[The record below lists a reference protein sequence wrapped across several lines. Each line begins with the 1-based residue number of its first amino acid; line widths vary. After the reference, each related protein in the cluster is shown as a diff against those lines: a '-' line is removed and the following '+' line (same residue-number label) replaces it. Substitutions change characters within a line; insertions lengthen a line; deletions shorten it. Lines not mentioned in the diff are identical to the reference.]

1 MEVIFAFVS
10 TPWEQVFLGGNCSEK
25 VLDSGRYFVYTMKQ
39 QMSTTIQSSSSP
51 DAAKCATVANR
62 LLVPAAAL
70 PPDQLCVCEEALK
83 LELWGAHPEVVVAS
97 TPLRAVELF
106 AGIGGFRIAC
116 DHLGIKTVWANDIDK
131 KAVKVYEDNFG
142 IGEMV
147 AGDIHEKASLVPEHD
162 ILLAGFPCQPFSKA
176 GKKMG
181 VDDIRGTLFE
191 SIVKILKARD
201 PACFLLENVSN
212 LLSLD
217 KGRHF
222 RTVLSALCGLD
233 YHIEWKVFNAANLGL
248 PQHRERI
255 LIAGTKTPVARASRL
270 LTQKEADSLKDGDAE
285 AAANPRWWKDIG
297 SIGSVLQKWGKAHA
311 GKYFAADF
319 SPETDVLPP
328 RKLRDVLDAEPPSA
342 FDFTE
347 ETASRLA
354 QSTRVDRYYNGVQ
367 LLFNQGGG
375 ARMGYTIFGPDGLAP
390 TLTASTSRHYERY
403 FIDGRFRRLTN
414 TEYAKIQGFPADHCK
429 AVSVYDQYKLFGNAL
444 PPVLAEWALRR
455 LLTGETSKLP
465 QRTLF
470 FSLE

>member
-1 MEVIFAFVS
+1 M
-10 TPWEQVFLGGNCSEK
+10 
-25 VLDSGRYFVYTMKQ
+25 
-39 QMSTTIQSSSSP
+39 
-51 DAAKCATVANR
+51 CA
-62 LLVPAAAL
+62 PA
-70 PPDQLCVCEEALK
+70 P
-83 LELWGAHPEVVVAS
+83 
-97 TPLRAVELF
+97 PLRAVELF

-116 DHLGIKTVWANDIDK
+116 DHLGIKTVWANDIDP

-142 IGEMV
+142 DGEMV
-147 AGDIHEKASLVPEHD
+147 AGDINEKMSLIPEHD

-191 SIVKILKARD
+191 SIVKILRAKN

-255 LIAGTKTPVARASRL
+255 LILGTKTPVARASRL
-270 LTQKEADSLKDGDAE
+270 LTPAEADSLSDGDSE
-285 AAANPRWWKDIG
+285 AAANPCWWKDIVA
-297 SIGSVLQKWGKAHA
+297 IANVLPKWGKAHA

-319 SPETDVLPP
+319 RPEVDVLPSK
-328 RKLRDVLDAEPPSA
+328 RLRDVLDASPPAS

-347 ETASRLA
+347 ETSARLA

-367 LLFNQGGG
+367 ILFNQGGG

-403 FIDGRFRRLTN
+403 AIDGRFRRLTN
-414 TEYAKIQGFPADHCK
+414 TEYAKIQGFPPDHCQ
-429 AVSVYDQYKLFGNAL
+429 AVSVYDQYKLYGNAL
-444 PPVLAEWALRR
+444 PPILAEWALRR
-455 LLTGETSKLP
+455 LLAGETSRLP

-470 FSLE
+470 FSLG